1 MMKIGEGY
9 NIYYIGFTWT
19 TLDTNMIDVV
29 KLETFIYA
37 AESLSFSEAAKQLN
51 ISQPTVSYHI
61 KELEKELGTTL
72 FDRSGSQLQ
81 LTEAGRLLLPRAR
94 KLFHQTNEMEEL
106 ITSLQDGVIGE
117 LRIACSTTAGKYIL
131 PQLAAR
137 FCQRY
142 PGIRV
147 SILNCNPDNAI
158 SLLQENEANLSVV
171 SFEVHDQNFEYQEFF
186 EDVITLIVPREHP
199 WALRRAIEP
208 EELIHEPLIIRE
220 PNSGTRRV
228 LLSELA
234 KHDIDLDDL
243 NIFMQLGNAEAIVRT
258 VAAGYAIS
266 FVSTLASACP
276 LERGHVVTVDILGMN
291 MRRKIYMI
299 RKRLEEPHRAQE
311 AFWSFVHSP
320 VNLDLIKLTDS

>member
-1 MMKIGEGY
+1 MTM
-9 NIYYIGFTWT
+9 
-19 TLDTNMIDVV
+19 LDFV

-51 ISQPTVSYHI
+51 LSQPTVSYHV
-61 KELEKELGTTL
+61 KALEKELGASL
-72 FDRSGSQLQ
+72 FIRTGGGLQ

-94 KLFHQTNEMEEL
+94 KLFHQSNEIEEL
-106 ITSLQDGVIGE
+106 LSSLEDGVIGE

-137 FCQRY
+137 FCQRF

-147 SILNCNPDNAI
+147 SILRCNPEGATAM
-158 SLLQENEANLSVV
+158 LQENDANLGVV
-171 SFEVHDQNFEYQEFF
+171 SFEVQDQNFEYQEFF
-186 EDVITLIVPREHP
+186 EDVLTLIVPREHP

-208 EELIHEPLIIRE
+208 EELIHEPMIVRE
-220 PNSGTRRV
+220 ANSGTMRV

-234 KHDIDLDDL
+234 KHDISLDDL
-243 NIFMQLGNAEAIVRT
+243 NIFMELGNAEAIVRT
-258 VAAGYAIS
+258 VAASYAIS

-276 LERGHVVTVDILGMN
+276 LERGHVVNVEVLGMN
-291 MRRKIYMI
+291 MRRKVYMM

-311 AFWSFVHSP
+311 AFWSFIHSP
-320 VNLDLIKLTDS
+320 VNLDLIRLAEA